1 MRQALLA
8 TAALLLLAAAACH
21 FAPEVVTTP
30 TKPPASQ
37 PLHHI
42 TAAECGAC
50 HEEIYRE
57 WQGSMHAQSNPLMDP
72 IHGAMYRR
80 MVGDPAQAG
89 VTQGGGPP
97 PCLACHVVAAA
108 LDGTSKLDAEP
119 VYLDGVTCTTCHTLT
134 GRTSGAESRG
144 IHSYT
149 RSADRLQGPR
159 FSGSGAAR
167 FPMER
172 RGAWLASPEF
182 CLGCHGHHTNLQG
195 VAVCRTG
202 DEAAQSGAIPCQ
214 GCHMAVRDGH
224 ADHSMLGGHSD
235 AMVARAATVEVAAT
249 RDTGGVEARVVL
261 RSRVAHAFPT
271 GAPFRMGVLEVV
283 GLDTAGREV
292 WGSAP
297 GKGSGEDGHL
307 MVRLTDDAGRP
318 VAPQRATRTAAD
330 NRLTPG
336 EVREITYRMP
346 PTVARVRARLYYR
359 LLPPAMV
366 VKLGD
371 RLPAE
376 LARPKLVAE
385 AETVVAESR
394 TSPPETRGG
403 VGGR

>member
-8 TAALLLLAAAACH
+8 TAALLLLSAAACH
-21 FAPEVVTTP
+21 TAPEVVTTP
-30 TKPPASQ
+30 TEASVQQ

-57 WQGSMHAQSNPLMDP
+57 WQGSMHAQANPLKDP

-80 MVGDPAQAG
+80 MVGDPTQEG

-97 PCLACHVVAAA
+97 HCPACHVVAAA

-134 GRTSGAESRG
+134 GRTAGVESRG
-144 IHSYT
+144 VHSYT
-149 RSADRLQGPR
+149 CSTDRLQGPR

-182 CLGCHGHHTNLQG
+182 CLGCHGHHTNKKG

-202 DEAAQSGAIPCQ
+202 DEVRDGGGAAPCQ
-214 GCHMAVRDGH
+214 ACHMAVRDGH
-224 ADHSMLGGHSD
+224 ADHSMLGGHSE
-235 AMVARAATVEVAAT
+235 AMVARATTVEVEARRAG
-249 RDTGGVEARVVL
+249 GGVEARVVL

-292 WGSAP
+292 WRSCP
-297 GKGSGEDGHL
+297 GKGRGPDGHL

-318 VAPQRATRTAAD
+318 VPPPRATRTAAD

-346 PTVARVRARLYYR
+346 PTVARVRARLLYR
-359 LLPPAMV
+359 LLPPAMAT
-366 VKLGD
+366 KLGD

-385 AETVVAESR
+385 AESAVE
-394 TSPPETRGG
+394 
-403 VGGR
+403 